1 MDNLKEQIENQIKT
15 LVEQGLEPNNVEY
28 IYKLIDI
35 HKDIENEKYWK
46 VKEENIMRYRDYGNY
61 DNYGNYGR
69 RQRDSRGRFKDSGY
83 GRRWD
88 GEEMLDGMY
97 DGYHDYA
104 EGREEY
110 GRGNYGAKENTMKS
124 LEYMLQSVTNFIEML
139 KKDAGSQEEVEM
151 IKEYTRHISEM

>member
-83 GRRWD
+83 SRRWD

-97 DGYHDYA
+97 DGYHDYT